1 MDLRLLSR
9 EFVEGGSIPTCRTCD
24 GENLSP
30 PLHWE
35 HVPEGTKSLALIA
48 EDLDTPV
55 GTICHW
61 VVYNIPPGA
70 GQLPEG
76 IPHQRSLA
84 DGTHQGIN
92 AMWRTGY
99 MGPCPPW
106 GTHRYVF
113 HLYALDTVLEL
124 HGRIGQRRLRKAIE
138 GHVLAQ
144 ARLKGRYAR
153 VRSE

>member
-1 MDLRLLSR
+1 MELRLHSSG
-9 EFVEGGSIPTCRTCD
+9 FADGGEIPQRYTCD

-35 HVPEGTKSLALIA
+35 DVPEQTRSLALIA

-76 IPHQRSLA
+76 LPQQRSLA
-84 DGTHQGIN
+84 DGTHQGTN

-106 GTHRYVF
+106 GTHRYAF
-113 HLYALDTVLEL
+113 HLYALDIVVGPVNRM
-124 HGRIGQRRLRKAIE
+124 GRRRLRKAIE

-144 ARLKGRYAR
+144 ARLTGRYAR
-153 VRSE
+153 VRSR